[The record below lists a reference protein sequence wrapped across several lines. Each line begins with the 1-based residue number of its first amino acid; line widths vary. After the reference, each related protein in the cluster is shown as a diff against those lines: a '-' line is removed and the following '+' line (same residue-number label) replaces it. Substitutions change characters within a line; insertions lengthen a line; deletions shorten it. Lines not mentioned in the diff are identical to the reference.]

1 MSIWTPEWSLTV
13 GGTTYTDLTLAD
25 VSITSGRTDIYSQ
38 ATAGYASFT
47 ILNFDDTPVSIN
59 LNGQVNIRVKDS
71 AGDYVNLFGGYVT
84 DIDLDVT
91 SSGTGGLVQ
100 NMKVI
105 ALGSLSKLPKS
116 LTLGI
121 LSQDQDGDQIYTIL
135 EPLLFDSWNEVPA
148 AETWAGYTPTV
159 TWAEAEN
166 SGLGEID
173 RPGDYLLRARSS
185 SVTDVYSLVA
195 ALANSGLGYIYE
207 DNQGRI
213 CYADS
218 THRNEYLA
226 TNGYTVVSGNTALA
240 SGIKTSLKSGDIR
253 NSVTINYGGSGGGG
267 GGGGGGGSATASE
280 PSSIAVYGLQAQAID
295 TSLQNNSDAEDQA
308 DFYLSIRAFPEA
320 QFRSITFPLG
330 NPEIDDSDRDAL
342 LNCFMGLPIDIS
354 DLPQNINNG
363 RFQGFVE
370 GWTFRASYNGL
381 AITLTVSPTAYSL
394 QAARWNTVSVAES
407 WNTLSNTL
415 DWNEAT
421 IVA

>member
-1 MSIWTPEWSLTV
+1 MSIWTPDWTLTV
-13 GGTTYTDLTLAD
+13 GGVSYTNLTLAD
-25 VSITSGRTDIYSQ
+25 VTITSGRTDIYTQ

-47 ILNFDDTPVSIN
+47 ILNFDDTPVSIA
-59 LNGQVNIRVKDS
+59 LNAQVNIKVKDS
-71 AGDYVNLFGGYVT
+71 AGVDVNLFGGYVT
-84 DIDLDVT
+84 DLDLDV
-91 SSGTGGLVQ
+91 SQSGTGGLVQ
-100 NMKVI
+100 NMKII
-105 ALGSLSKLPKS
+105 ALGALSKLPKS
-116 LTLGI
+116 LTNGV
-121 LSQDQDGDQIYTIL
+121 LSKDEDGDQIYTIL
-135 EPLLFDSWNEVPA
+135 SDLLFNTWNEVPA
-148 AETWAGYTPTV
+148 AETWAGYDPTI
-159 TWAEAEN
+159 TWANAEN

-173 RPGDYLLRARSS
+173 RPGDYELTARSS

-213 CYADS
+213 GYADS
-218 THRNEYLA
+218 THRNTYL
-226 TNGYTVVSGNTALA
+226 TTYGYTSVSGNTALS
-240 SGIKTSLKSGDIR
+240 SGIMTSLKSGDIR
-253 NSVTINYGGSGGGG
+253 NAVTITYKNNQTV
-267 GGGGGGGSATASE
+267 SAENAE
-280 PSSIAVYGLQAQAID
+280 SIAVYGYQAQSIGTTLEHTAD
-295 TSLQNNSDAEDQA
+295 ATSQA
-308 DFYLSIRAFPEA
+308 AFYLGIRAFPVA

-342 LNCFMGLPIDIS
+342 LECFMGLPIDIT
-354 DLPQNINNG
+354 DLPANIGGG

-421 IVA
+421 VVA

>member
-13 GGTTYTDLTLAD
+13 NGSNDYASLTLAD
-25 VSITSGRTDIYSQ
+25 VAITSGRTDIYSQ

-47 ILNFDDTPVSIN
+47 ILNFDDTPVTMQLNDQVSIK
-59 LNGQVNIRVKDS
+59 VKDS
-71 AGDYVNLFGGYVT
+71 TGTFVNIFGGYVT
-84 DIDLDVT
+84 DLDLEVK

-100 NMKVI
+100 NMKII
-105 ALGSLSKLPKS
+105 ALGALSKLPKS
-116 LTLGI
+116 LTEGVLAK
-121 LSQDQDGDQIYTIL
+121 DEDGDQIYTIL
-135 EPLLFDSWNEVPA
+135 SALLFNTWNEVPA
-148 AETWAGYTPTV
+148 ASTWAGYNPTT
-159 TWAEAEN
+159 TWENAEN

-173 RPGDYLLRARSS
+173 RPGDYELHSRSA

-195 ALANSGLGYIYE
+195 ALANSGLGYIGE

-213 CYADS
+213 FYADS
-218 THRNEYLA
+218 THRNTYLT
-226 TNGYTVVSGNTALA
+226 TNGYTMVSGNTALA

-253 NSVTINYGGSGGGG
+253 NAVTIKYKSNQQV
-267 GGGGGGGSATASE
+267 SAEDAAS
-280 PSSIAVYGLQAQAID
+280 IGVYGYQAQSIQTTLENGAD
-295 TSLQNNSDAEDQA
+295 ATSQA
-308 DFYLSIRAFPEA
+308 SFYLGIRANPQA

-342 LNCFMGLPIDIS
+342 LNVFMGLPIDIT
-354 DLPQNINNG
+354 DLPANIGNG

-370 GWTFRASYNGL
+370 GWTFNASYNGL

-394 QAARWNTVSVAES
+394 QAARWNTVSVAET
-407 WNTLSNTL
+407 WNSLSNTL

>member
-13 GGTTYTDLTLAD
+13 GDTTYTDLTLAD

-59 LNGQVNIRVKDS
+59 LNGQVAIRIKDS
-71 AGDYVNLFGGYVT
+71 TGTYVNLFGGYVT

-116 LTLGI
+116 LTEGVLAK
-121 LSQDQDGDQIYTIL
+121 DFDGDQIYTIL
-135 EPLLFDSWNEVPA
+135 EPLLFGQWNQVPA

-159 TWAEAEN
+159 TWAQAEN
-166 SGLGEID
+166 SGVGDID
-173 RPGDYLLRARSS
+173 RPGDYELTARSS
-185 SVTDVYSLVA
+185 SVTDVYSLVSG
-195 ALANSGLGYIYE
+195 LANSALGYIYE

-213 CYADS
+213 SYADS
-218 THRNEYLA
+218 THRNTYLS
-226 TNGYTVVSGNTALA
+226 TYGYTSVSGNQALA
-240 SGIKTSLKSGDIR
+240 NGIKTSLKSGDIR
-253 NSVTINYGGSGGGG
+253 NSVSIKYKNGQ
-267 GGGGGGGSATASE
+267 TASDSE
-280 PSSIAVYGLQAQAID
+280 PSSIAIYGLQAQSIETTLEHTA
-295 TSLQNNSDAEDQA
+295 DAEDQA
-308 DFYLSIRAFPEA
+308 AFYLGIRAFPEA

-342 LNCFMGLPIDIS
+342 LNVFMGLPLDIT
-354 DLPQNINNG
+354 DLPFNIGGG

-370 GWTFRASYNGL
+370 GWTFKASYNGL
-381 AITLTVSPTAYSL
+381 SITTTVSPTAYSI
-394 QAARWNTVSVAES
+394 QAAKWNDVSVAET

-415 DWNEAT
+415 EWLDAT

>member
-59 LNGQVNIRVKDS
+59 LNGQVAIRVKDS
-71 AGDYVNLFGGYVT
+71 TGAYVNLFGGYIT

-100 NMKVI
+100 NLKVI

-116 LTLGI
+116 LTEGVLAK
-121 LSQDQDGDQIYTIL
+121 DFDGDQIYTIL
-135 EPLLFDSWNEVPA
+135 EQLLFDSWNEVPA
-148 AETWAGYTPTV
+148 AETWAGYTPTT

-173 RPGDYLLRARSS
+173 RPGDYELTARSS
-185 SVTDVYSLVA
+185 SVTDVYSLVS

-213 CYADS
+213 SYADS
-218 THRNEYLA
+218 THRNTYLS
-226 TNGYTVVSGNTALA
+226 TYGYTSVSGNHALA
-240 SGIKTSLKSGDIR
+240 NGIKTSLKSGDIR
-253 NSVTINYGGSGGGG
+253 NSVSIKYKNGQTVSD
-267 GGGGGGGSATASE
+267 SE
-280 PSSIAVYGLQAQAID
+280 ASSIAVYGLQAQAIE
-295 TSLQNNSDAEDQA
+295 TTLEHKADAEDQA
-308 DFYLSIRAFPEA
+308 AFYLGIRAFPEA

-342 LNCFMGLPIDIS
+342 LNVFMGLPLDIT
-354 DLPQNINNG
+354 DLPLNIAGG

-381 AITLTVSPTAYSL
+381 SITTTVSPTAYSL
-394 QAARWNTVSVAES
+394 QATRWNGVSVAET
-407 WNTLSNTL
+407 WNTLSLTL
-415 DWNEAT
+415 EWQNAT

>member
-13 GGTTYTDLTLAD
+13 GGITYTDLTLAD

-71 AGDYVNLFGGYVT
+71 AGDYVNLFGGYIT

-116 LTLGI
+116 LTEGVLAK
-121 LSQDQDGDQIYTIL
+121 DFDGDQIYTIL
-135 EPLLFDSWNEVPA
+135 ESLLFDSWNEVPA

-173 RPGDYLLRARSS
+173 RPGDYELTARSAD
-185 SVTDVYSLVA
+185 VTDVYSLVA

-213 CYADS
+213 SYADS
-218 THRNEYLA
+218 THRNSYLA

-253 NSVTINYGGSGGGG
+253 NSVTIKYKNGQTVSD
-267 GGGGGGGSATASE
+267 SE
-280 PSSIAVYGLQAQAID
+280 PSSIAVYGLQAQSIE
-295 TSLQNNSDAEDQA
+295 TSLELKADAEDQA
-308 DFYLSIRAFPEA
+308 AFYLSIRAFPEA

-342 LNCFMGLPIDIS
+342 LNCFMGLPLDIT
-354 DLPQNINNG
+354 DLPFNIGDG

-381 AITLTVSPTAYSL
+381 SITATVSPTAYSV
-394 QAARWNTVSVAES
+394 QAIKWSGVSVAES

-415 DWNEAT
+415 DWLEAT
-421 IVA
+421 SVA

>member
-1 MSIWTPEWSLTV
+1 MTIWTPEWSLTV
-13 GGTTYTDLTLAD
+13 NGSNDYANLTLAD

-47 ILNFDDTPVSIN
+47 ILNFDDSPVTMN
-59 LNGQVNIRVKDS
+59 LNDQVTIRVKDS
-71 AGDYVNLFGGYVT
+71 TGTFVNLFGGYVT
-84 DIDLDVT
+84 DLDLEVS
-91 SSGTGGLVQ
+91 SSGTGGMVQ
-100 NMKVI
+100 NMKII
-105 ALGSLSKLPKS
+105 ALGALSKLPKS
-116 LTLGI
+116 LTNGVLAK
-121 LSQDQDGDQIYTIL
+121 DFDGDQIYTIL
-135 EPLLFDSWNEVPA
+135 SALLFNTWNEVPA
-148 AETWAGYTPTV
+148 AETWAGYNPTT
-159 TWAEAEN
+159 TWANAQN

-173 RPGDYLLRARSS
+173 QPGNYELTARSS
-185 SVTDVYSLVA
+185 SVTDAYSLVS

-218 THRNEYLA
+218 THRNSYLA
-226 TNGYTVVSGNTALA
+226 TNGYTSVSGNTALA

-253 NSVTINYGGSGGGG
+253 NSVSIKYKNNQTV
-267 GGGGGGGSATASE
+267 SASSAE
-280 PSSIAVYGLQAQAID
+280 SIALYGLQAQSIE
-295 TSLQNNSDAEDQA
+295 TTLEHTHDAEDQA
-308 DFYLSIRAFPEA
+308 DFYLGIRAFPEA

-342 LNCFMGLPIDIS
+342 LNAFMGLAIDIT
-354 DLPQNINNG
+354 DLPDNIGNG
-363 RFQGFVE
+363 RFQGFIE

-394 QAARWNTVSVAES
+394 QAAKWNDVSVAET
-407 WNTLSNTL
+407 WNSLSNTL